1 MPKVKMIT
9 QQKAKA
15 GPALKK
21 PGASRPTKYSEDL
34 TNQIV
39 NRMINGESMVA
50 ICRDESMPARSTVYE
65 WLDANA
71 DFRTRCA
78 RAREGLADYLVDQ
91 IEQMA
96 NDTDEDNYQSMK
108 VKISTAQWRAMK
120 MAPKIYGDRSR
131 TEITGA
137 DGGPVAFAAVDLRNL
152 SDAELENMNLLMSK
166 ASGSKT

>member
-1 MPKVKMIT
+1 MPKVKTIT

-21 PGASRPTKYSEDL
+21 PGAGRPTKYSEDL
-34 TNQIV
+34 TNEIV

-50 ICRDESMPARSTVYE
+50 ICRDENMPSRSTVYE
-65 WLDANA
+65 WFDANA
-71 DFRTRCA
+71 DFRARCA

-96 NDTDEDNYQSMK
+96 DDTDEENYQSMK

-152 SDAELENMNLLMSK
+152 SDAELEAMQRLMAK
-166 ASGSKT
+166 ASGTP

>member
-1 MPKVKMIT
+1 MPDTKMIARRT
-9 QQKAKA
+9 AGVQK
-15 GPALKK
+15 
-21 PGASRPTKYSEDL
+21 RPSTYSESVAD
-34 TNQIV
+34 QIV
-39 NRMINGESMVA
+39 SRMINGESMVA

-71 DFRTRCA
+71 EFRTRCA

-96 NDTDEDNYQSMK
+96 NDTYEGNYQSMK

-152 SDAELENMNLLMSK
+152 SDAELEAMQRLMAK
-166 ASGSKT
+166 ASGST

>member
-1 MPKVKMIT
+1 MPDIKTIT
-9 QQKAKA
+9 RRKA
-15 GPALKK
+15 GAQPVAQSSA
-21 PGASRPTKYSEDL
+21 GRPTNYSESLAD
-34 TNQIV
+34 QIV
-39 NRMINGESMVA
+39 NRMINGESMVV
-50 ICRDESMPARSTVYE
+50 ICRDESMPSRSTVYD
-65 WLDANA
+65 WFDANP

-78 RAREGLADYLVDQ
+78 RAREGLADYLVDE

-96 NDTDEDNYQSMK
+96 DDTNEDNYQSMK

-152 SDAELENMNLLMSK
+152 SDAELEAMQLLMAK
-166 ASGSKT
+166 AVGK

>member
-1 MPKVKMIT
+1 MPDIKMIT
-9 QQKAKA
+9 RRMAGVQK
-15 GPALKK
+15 
-21 PGASRPTKYSEDL
+21 RPSTYSDAVAD
-34 TNQIV
+34 QIV
-39 NRMINGESMVA
+39 SRMINGESMVA

-71 DFRTRCA
+71 EFRTRCA

-96 NDTDEDNYQSMK
+96 NDTDEENYQSMK

-137 DGGPVAFAAVDLRNL
+137 DGGPLTVAAVDLRNL
-152 SDAELENMNLLMSK
+152 SDADLANMKLLMAK
-166 ASGSKT
+166 ASGDKP

>member
-1 MPKVKMIT
+1 MPDT
-9 QQKAKA
+9 
-15 GPALKK
+15 KK
-21 PGASRPTKYSEDL
+21 IAQRKTRTTVYSDAVAD
-34 TNQIV
+34 QIV
-39 NRMINGESMVA
+39 SRMINGESMVA

-71 DFRTRCA
+71 EFRTRCA

-96 NDTDEDNYQSMK
+96 NDTDEENYQSMK

-137 DGGPVAFAAVDLRNL
+137 DGGPLTVAAVDLRNL
-152 SDAELENMNLLMSK
+152 SDAELESMNLLMGK

>member
-1 MPKVKMIT
+1 VNAATSAVKVKV
-9 QQKAKA
+9 
-15 GPALKK
+15 G
-21 PGASRPTKYSEDL
+21 RPTSYSEAVA
-34 TNQIV
+34 NEIV
-39 NRMINGESMVA
+39 NRMIDGENMVA
-50 ICRDESMPARSTVYE
+50 ICRDENMPSRSTVYQ

-71 DFRTRCA
+71 DFRARCA

-108 VKISTAQWRAMK
+108 VKIATAQWRAMK

-137 DGGPVAFAAVDLRNL
+137 DGAPIQTEVKTTIDATALAPEARAALRAAL
-152 SDAELENMNLLMSK
+152 K
-166 ASGSKT
+166 AAKDNE